1 MRILK
6 LLFSKIFISA
16 LALLIQIA
24 FVVLILLFYEVYF
37 AYFQIF
43 SAALSLLIVFGII
56 GKKESPE
63 FKAPWLVII
72 LVLPFFGTVIYCM
85 FANSKMSTKQ
95 YRHMVE
101 IVCRCKKYSELT
113 VSENNEIYKTL
124 GEFSGI
130 ENYLRKNS
138 YSRGHLNNKVEY
150 FRSGEKFYADLL
162 SELDKDEKFIF
173 MEYFI
178 ISYGKMW
185 DGIHD
190 ILVRKVFEGVE
201 VRVMYD
207 DIGCA
212 GHISGNY
219 FKKLKKEGINCIKF
233 NPFRPV
239 ISGIHNNRDHRKI
252 TVIDGRVAYTGGVN
266 LGDEYINEKHPFGH
280 WKDTAIKVQ
289 GSAVCNFTQMF
300 LQMFDTSS
308 NQFSDYDRY
317 LDIEY
322 EKFDE
327 GGYIHPFGD
336 GPKPIY
342 PELIGANNFIN
353 MINCAKN
360 YVWVTTP
367 YLIPDYNLT
376 SALRNAAF
384 RGVDVR
390 IIVPHIPDKKIIF
403 NMTRSNYKFLLEAGV
418 KIYEYTPG
426 FIHAKGMVCDGKSA
440 FVGTINL
447 DYRSLVHHY
456 ECGAVMY
463 GNPCI
468 ADIKADFDE
477 TLSLSSEVTTQ
488 NFKFGFI
495 PSLINAVL
503 NLFSPML

>member
-1 MRILK
+1 M
-6 LLFSKIFISA
+6 
-16 LALLIQIA
+16 
-24 FVVLILLFYEVYF
+24 
-37 AYFQIF
+37 
-43 SAALSLLIVFGII
+43 
-56 GKKESPE
+56 
-63 FKAPWLVII
+63 
-72 LVLPFFGTVIYCM
+72 
-85 FANSKMSTKQ
+85 
-95 YRHMVE
+95 
-101 IVCRCKKYSELT
+101 
-113 VSENNEIYKTL
+113 
-124 GEFSGI
+124 
-130 ENYLRKNS
+130 
-138 YSRGHLNNKVEY
+138 
-150 FRSGEKFYADLL
+150 
-162 SELDKDEKFIF
+162 
-173 MEYFI
+173 
-178 ISYGKMW
+178 
-185 DGIHD
+185 
-190 ILVRKVFEGVE
+190 
-201 VRVMYD
+201 
-207 DIGCA
+207 
-212 GHISGNY
+212 
-219 FKKLKKEGINCIKF
+219 
-233 NPFRPV
+233 
-239 ISGIHNNRDHRKI
+239 
-252 TVIDGRVAYTGGVN
+252 
-266 LGDEYINEKHPFGH
+266 
-280 WKDTAIKVQ
+280 
-289 GSAVCNFTQMF
+289 
-300 LQMFDTSS
+300 
-308 NQFSDYDRY
+308 
-317 LDIEY
+317 DIEY